1 MKRFMGL
8 VVVVCGWALIA
19 AQAQA
24 QTMYRC
30 GKVYQDRPCAAGE
43 KGKAMGSTTSSAPAS
58 GTSGVDAEC
67 AQKGKDALKIVWSRE
82 GGATEERL
90 LSEARSDAERRFVRD
105 VFRRGGGASHVQAQ
119 VAADCMVEKERAEQA
134 DALAIAAALKA
145 RREGKLASPSAP
157 SAAPAGYG
165 NPNAQADGSR
175 DQAAREAERKKRTC
189 ASYNA
194 SMDNL
199 RSAERAG
206 GSARR
211 MDELNDSRRRL
222 RDQMSAA
229 GC

>member
-1 MKRFMGL
+1 MKRFIVLFFAVSGSL
-8 VVVVCGWALIA
+8 LIA
-19 AQAQA
+19 AHAQA

-30 GKVYQDRPCAAGE
+30 GKVYQDRPCAAGQ
-43 KGKAMGSTTSSAPAS
+43 KGKAMGSTTSSAPAPS
-58 GTSGVDAEC
+58 TAGVDADC

-90 LSEARSDAERRFVRD
+90 LSEAKSDAERHFVRD

-145 RREGKLASPSAP
+145 RREGKLASPAAP

-165 NPNAQADGSR
+165 NPAPQDGAD
-175 DQAAREAERKKRTC
+175 RKKRIC

-199 RSAERAG
+199 RSQERAG

-211 MDELNDSRRRL
+211 MDEHNESRRRL
-222 RDQMSAA
+222 RDQMSVA